1 METPMTTTLDV
12 LTADAMKLTP
22 EERRELIERLA
33 DSVLPAVPLHPA
45 WDAEMARRL
54 AEMDAGIA
62 AAIPAEQVF
71 AELRGMTTQAASRQ
85 P

>member
-1 METPMTTTLDV
+1 MTTTLDV

-33 DSVLPAVPLHPA
+33 DSVLPAAPLHPA

-62 AAIPAEQVF
+62 VAIPAEQVF